1 MRRVSAERQAARREL
16 AVAVYDVTDH
26 KDGAT
31 VRARG
36 LERVLQAARSV
47 LGHILTD
54 QDHAALDGLRK
65 VRQKQRRGKQL
76 KLPAVETTDE
86 LGDQPPCIETSCG
99 TTLGTKRYDGRCAKC
114 ADQHDVAQ
122 RSKASRGASR

>member
-16 AVAVYDVTDH
+16 AVEVYNVTDH
-26 KDGAT
+26 KDGAA

-36 LERVLQAARSV
+36 LERVLQAARRV

-54 QDHAALDGLRK
+54 ADHAALDGLRK
-65 VRQKQRRGKQL
+65 VRQKARRGKQL
-76 KLPAVETTDE
+76 KLPAVATATDGE
-86 LGDQPPCIETSCG
+86 LGDQPACIETACG

-114 ADQHDVAQ
+114 ADQHDIAQ
-122 RSKASRGASR
+122 RSRGASR